1 MWHIYDIRHL
11 LYCNTI
17 HPLLTSL
24 DSVIRLGYMDDVT
37 LDGPQ
42 DVVATDVQSVLNLG
56 HAIGLSLNI
65 AKCEIIIT
73 HPYGVVT
80 YRSNSFVFCAYP
92 VIGCRTVG
100 LHIFP
105 DLLRMQLGQGDVKIL
120 PEQSTDWRR
129 SADIRMR
136 LYFLEF
142 FSALQ
147 EYSICF
153 AARRRSTI
161 SALQTFDDH
170 LRLAVSNII
179 NSGSWHPMDADLSTN
194 QVWRFGD

>member
-120 PEQSTDWRR
+120 LAVDRLAAIR
-129 SADIRMR
+129 SQDA
-136 LYFLEF
+136 LVFLRAS
-142 FSALQ
+142 FSAPRVQHLLRCSP
-147 EYSICF
+147 SIHV
-153 AARRRSTI
+153 S
-161 SALQTFDDH
+161 
-170 LRLAVSNII
+170 AVSR
-179 NSGSWHPMDADLSTN
+179 P
-194 QVWRFGD
+194 